1 MKSSYIG
8 VKYYSNNDLSLGW
21 NLEKS
26 EEIIQSIDFYK
37 TDNNINYI
45 LELYNVHLL
54 IKSDARLTS
63 WSDEHYNNIKIK
75 SNGILRVVAKYF
87 NNIEL
92 DDISNF
98 YDDISYLYLDNL
110 WELISKFRIYEKFNS
125 YSFAEFLRNKLVN
138 LEYILRYKNIVEK
151 FDDKIKDYILSYEG
165 SAELLISYHL
175 KSKPSSYI
183 KIYLPVSLSISE
195 ERNIIRDYVNSKEAN
210 PNYLDLIYRARSG
223 DNSIVTDKIRLE
235 AKNKY
240 EELVSIY
247 TSNKSGIKI
256 GPTVGFAD
264 IDEYMIF
271 DTSNTFE
278 PKLIYDRKWITENLD
293 YPTILNNF
301 IFIFGFT
308 DLKFISSFPS
318 KDYEISAFERVL
330 GIKGERYYKKGLF
343 FDIKESKTD
352 LDIMSYYYELRN
364 LNISLENVFKWFF
377 EEYLHEE
384 FKAIGFKLNIPS
396 EKSSYIEKIRTFC
409 EQIDSILKQFS
420 IFVNEGEVNPD
431 LVRIIR
437 NTPLFEHIPSF
448 NNKKYAYIK
457 DSELKFI
464 VHLLFSNQ
472 SPLAYNKDIKLDYN
486 SFAELINLGGFTI
499 DDFANYQKGHI
510 KLLIEEEIII
520 LENRI
525 LKFNNNALELLNYY
539 YHNDV
544 ICLTYHK
551 NNKFLKK
558 IMEDKKINIEGT
570 LFSKSEVDYINYV
583 LNDRTY
589 DNGLSLRN
597 KYLHGSYYIENEKEN
612 EIDYFKILKIFTL
625 LIIKINEEFCR
636 NDDTWINFKENTNSL
651 L

>member
-1 MKSSYIG
+1 MGSEYIG
-8 VKYYSNNDLSLGW
+8 IKYYSDNDLSLGW

-26 EEIIQSIDFYK
+26 EEIIKSIDFCK

-75 SNGILRVVAKYF
+75 SNGIMSVVAKYF

-110 WELISKFRIYEKFNS
+110 WELISKFKIYEKFNS

-138 LEYILRYKNIVEK
+138 LEYILRHKNIVEK

-240 EELVSIY
+240 EELVSIN

-264 IDEYMIF
+264 IDEYILF
-271 DTSNTFE
+271 DSSNIFE
-278 PKLIYDRKWITENLD
+278 PKFIYDRKWITENLD

-330 GIKGERYYKKGLF
+330 GVKGERYYKKGLF

-384 FKAIGFKLNIPS
+384 FKAIGFKLNIPT
-396 EKSSYIEKIRTFC
+396 EKSSYIEKIKTIC
-409 EQIDSILKQFS
+409 EQLDSILKQFT
-420 IFVNEGEVNPD
+420 IFVNEGELNPD
-431 LVRIIR
+431 LVRITR
-437 NTPLFEHIPSF
+437 NTPLLENIPSF
-448 NNKKYAYIK
+448 NDKKYGYVK
-457 DSELKFI
+457 DNKLI
-464 VHLLFSNQ
+464 DMMHLLFSNQ
-472 SPLAYNKDIKLDYN
+472 SPLAYNKDIKLDYD
-486 SFAELINLGGFTI
+486 SFAELINLGSFTI
-499 DDFANYQKGHI
+499 DDFANYQKGYI
-510 KLLIEEEIII
+510 KLLIEEEILIE
-520 LENRI
+520 ENKI
-525 LKFNNNALELLNYY
+525 LKFDNDAFNLLDYY
-539 YHNDV
+539 YHNHV
-544 ICLTYHK
+544 ICLTY
-551 NNKFLKK
+551 NEGNKYLKK
-558 IMEDKKINIEGT
+558 IIEEEKIKFDGS
-570 LFSKSEVDYINYV
+570 LFSKNEVDYLNYI
-583 LNDRTY
+583 LNDRSF

-597 KYLHGSYYIENEKEN
+597 KYLHGSYYAENEKEN
-612 EIDYFKILKIFTL
+612 EIDYFKLLKIYAL
-625 LIIKINEEFCR
+625 IIIKINEEFCR
-636 NDDTWINFKENTNSL
+636 NNDTWNKSEE
-651 L
+651 

>member
-1 MKSSYIG
+1 MGSEYVG
-8 VKYYSNNDLSLGW
+8 VKYYSDNDLSLGW

-75 SNGILRVVAKYF
+75 SNVIMRVVAKYF

-110 WELISKFRIYEKFNS
+110 WELISKFKIYEKFNS

-138 LEYILRYKNIVEK
+138 LEYILRHKNIVEK

-240 EELVSIY
+240 EELVSIHI
-247 TSNKSGIKI
+247 SNKSGIKI
-256 GPTVGFAD
+256 GATVGFAD
-264 IDEYMIF
+264 IDDYMLF
-271 DTSNTFE
+271 DTSNIFE
-278 PKLIYDRKWITENLD
+278 PKLIYDKKCITENLD

-301 IFIFGFT
+301 IFLFEFT
-308 DLKFISSFPS
+308 DSYFISSFPS
-318 KDYEISAFERVL
+318 KDYEIGPLENFL
-330 GIKGERYYKKGLF
+330 IIKGDRYYKKGF
-343 FDIKESKTD
+343 YFEFKESKSD
-352 LDIMSYYYELRN
+352 LEIMAYYNELKN
-364 LNISLENVFKWFF
+364 LNVSLEDVFKWFF
-377 EEYLHEE
+377 ENYLNEE
-384 FKAIGFKLNIPS
+384 FNAIGFKLNIPT
-396 EKSSYIEKIRTFC
+396 EKSSYIEKIKTIC
-409 EQIDSILKQFS
+409 EQLDSILKQFT
-420 IFVNEGEVNPD
+420 IFVNEGELNPD
-431 LVRIIR
+431 LVRITR
-437 NTPLFEHIPSF
+437 NTPLLENIPSF

-464 VHLLFSNQ
+464 IHLLFSNQ
-472 SPLAYNKDIKLDYN
+472 SLLAYNKDIKLDYD
-486 SFAELINLGGFTI
+486 SFAELINLGSFTI
-499 DDFANYQKGHI
+499 DDFANYQKGYI
-510 KLLIEEEIII
+510 KLLIEEEILIE
-520 LENRI
+520 ENKI
-525 LKFNNNALELLNYY
+525 LKFDNDAFNLLDYY
-539 YHNDV
+539 YHNHV
-544 ICLTYHK
+544 ICLTY
-551 NNKFLKK
+551 NEGNKYLKK
-558 IMEDKKINIEGT
+558 IIEEEKIKFDGS
-570 LFSKSEVDYINYV
+570 LFSKDEVDYLNYI
-583 LNDRTY
+583 LNDRSF

-597 KYLHGSYYIENEKEN
+597 KYLHGSYYAENEKEN
-612 EIDYFKILKIFTL
+612 EIDYFKLLKIYAL
-625 LIIKINEEFCR
+625 IIIKINEEFCR
-636 NDDTWINFKENTNSL
+636 NNDTWNKSEE
-651 L
+651 

>member
-1 MKSSYIG
+1 MGSKYVG
-8 VKYYSNNDLSLGW
+8 VKYLSDNDLSLGW

-26 EEIIQSIDFYK
+26 EEILKSIDFQREE
-37 TDNNINYI
+37 NNINYI
-45 LELYNVHLL
+45 LELYNIHLL
-54 IKSDARLTS
+54 IKSDAKLTI
-63 WSDEHYNNIKIK
+63 WSDEDYNNIKIK
-75 SNGILRVVAKYF
+75 SNGIMRVVAKYF
-87 NNIEL
+87 NNIDL
-92 DDISNF
+92 DDISYF

-110 WELISKFRIYEKFNS
+110 WELISKFKIYEKFNS

-138 LEYILRYKNIVEK
+138 LEYILRHKNIVEK

-195 ERNIIRDYVNSKEAN
+195 ERNIISDYINSKEPN

-223 DNSIVTDKIRLE
+223 DDSIVTDKIRLE
-235 AKNKY
+235 AKTKY
-240 EELVSIY
+240 DKVMSEQTNY
-247 TSNKSGIKI
+247 KFGIKM
-256 GPTVGFAD
+256 GPTVGFAEL
-264 IDEYMIF
+264 DEYMIF
-271 DTSNTFE
+271 DSSNTFE
-278 PKLIYDRKWITENLD
+278 PKIIYDRKWITENLD

-318 KDYEISAFERVL
+318 KDYEISDLERVL
-330 GIKGERYYKKGLF
+330 SIKGERYYKQGLYF
-343 FDIKESKTD
+343 EMKESKTD
-352 LDIMSYYYELRN
+352 LDIMSYYYELRK

-396 EKSSYIEKIRTFC
+396 EKSSYIDKIRTLC
-409 EQIDSILKQFS
+409 EQIDSILKQFT
-420 IFVNEGEVNPD
+420 IYVNEEEINPD

-437 NTPLFEHIPSF
+437 NTPLFENIPSF

-457 DSELKFI
+457 DNKLIFI
-464 VHLLFSNQ
+464 IYLLFSNQ
-472 SPLAYNKDIKLDYN
+472 SPLSYNKDINLDYN
-486 SFAELINLGGFTI
+486 SFAELIKLGNFTI
-499 DDFANYQKGHI
+499 DEFANYQKDQI

-520 LENRI
+520 EENKI
-525 LKFNNNALELLNYY
+525 LKFDNDAFNLLDYY
-539 YHNDV
+539 YHNHV

-551 NNKFLKK
+551 NNKYLKK
-558 IMEDKKINIEGT
+558 IIEEEKIKFDGS
-570 LFSKSEVDYINYV
+570 LFSKDEVDYLNYI
-583 LNDRTY
+583 LNDRSF

-597 KYLHGSYYIENEKEN
+597 KYLHGSYYAENEKEN
-612 EIDYFKILKIFTL
+612 EIDYFKILKIFAL

-636 NDDTWINFKENTNSL
+636 NDDTWNNI
-651 L
+651 

>member
-1 MKSSYIG
+1 MGSEYVG
-8 VKYYSNNDLSLGW
+8 VKYYSDNDLSLGW

-54 IKSDARLTS
+54 IKSDFRLTS
-63 WSDEHYNNIKIK
+63 WSDEYYNNIKIK
-75 SNGILRVVAKYF
+75 SNEIMCVVAKYF

-110 WELISKFRIYEKFNS
+110 WELISKFKIYEKFNS
-125 YSFAEFLRNKLVN
+125 YSFAEFLRNKPVN
-138 LEYILRYKNIVEK
+138 LEYILRHKNIVKK

-195 ERNIIRDYVNSKEAN
+195 ERNIIRDYVNSREAN

-240 EELVSIY
+240 EELVSIHI
-247 TSNKSGIKI
+247 SNKSGIKI
-256 GPTVGFAD
+256 GATVGFAD
-264 IDEYMIF
+264 IDDYILI

-301 IFIFGFT
+301 IFLFEFT
-308 DLKFISSFPS
+308 DSCFISSFPS
-318 KDYEISAFERVL
+318 KDYEISPFENL
-330 GIKGERYYKKGLF
+330 SIIKGERYYKKGLYF
-343 FDIKESKTD
+343 EFKESKSD
-352 LDIMSYYYELRN
+352 LEIMAYYNELKN
-364 LNISLENVFKWFF
+364 LNVSLEDVFKWFF
-377 EEYLHEE
+377 ENYLNEE
-384 FKAIGFKLNIPS
+384 FNATGFKLNIPT
-396 EKSSYIEKIRTFC
+396 EKSSYIEKVKTIC
-409 EQIDSILKQFS
+409 EQLDSILKQFT
-420 IFVNEGEVNPD
+420 IFVNEGELNPD
-431 LVRIIR
+431 LVRITR
-437 NTPLFEHIPSF
+437 NTPLFENIPSF

-464 VHLLFSNQ
+464 IHLLFSNQ
-472 SPLAYNKDIKLDYN
+472 SPLAYSRNIKLNYDN
-486 SFAELINLGGFTI
+486 FADLLKLGSLTI
-499 DDFANYQKGHI
+499 DDFDDYQKDYI
-510 KLLIEEEIII
+510 KLIIEEEIII
-520 LENRI
+520 EENKI
-525 LKFNNNALELLNYY
+525 LKFDNDAFNLLDYY
-539 YHNDV
+539 YHNHV
-544 ICLTYHK
+544 ICLTY
-551 NNKFLKK
+551 NEDNKYLKK
-558 IMEDKKINIEGT
+558 IIEEEKIKFDGS
-570 LFSKSEVDYINYV
+570 LFSKDEVDYLNYI
-583 LNDRTY
+583 LNDRSF

-597 KYLHGSYYIENEKEN
+597 KYLHGSYYSENKKEN
-612 EIDYFKILKIFTL
+612 EIDYFKLLKIYAL
-625 LIIKINEEFCR
+625 IIIKINEEFCR
-636 NDDTWINFKENTNSL
+636 NNDTWNKSEE
-651 L
+651 

>member
-1 MKSSYIG
+1 MGSEYVG
-8 VKYYSNNDLSLGW
+8 VKYYSDNDLSLGW

-54 IKSDARLTS
+54 IKSDVRLTS
-63 WSDEHYNNIKIK
+63 WSDEYYNNIKIK
-75 SNGILRVVAKYF
+75 SNGIMRVVAKYF

-110 WELISKFRIYEKFNS
+110 WEIISKFKIYEKFNS
-125 YSFAEFLRNKLVN
+125 YSFAEFLRNKRVN
-138 LEYILRYKNIVEK
+138 LEYILRHKNIVKK

-195 ERNIIRDYVNSKEAN
+195 ERNIIRDYVNSREAN

-240 EELVSIY
+240 EELVSIHI
-247 TSNKSGIKI
+247 SNKSGIKI
-256 GPTVGFAD
+256 GATVGFAD
-264 IDEYMIF
+264 IDDYMLI

-301 IFIFGFT
+301 IFLFEFT
-308 DLKFISSFPS
+308 DSCFISSFPS
-318 KDYEISAFERVL
+318 KDYEISPLENL
-330 GIKGERYYKKGLF
+330 SIIKGERYYKKGLYF
-343 FDIKESKTD
+343 EFKESKSD
-352 LDIMSYYYELRN
+352 LEIMAYYNELKN
-364 LNISLENVFKWFF
+364 LNVSLEDVFKWFF
-377 EEYLHEE
+377 ENYLNEE
-384 FKAIGFKLNIPS
+384 FNATGFKLNIPT
-396 EKSSYIEKIRTFC
+396 EKSSYIEKIKTIC
-409 EQIDSILKQFS
+409 EQLDSILKQFT
-420 IFVNEGEVNPD
+420 IFVNEGELNPD
-431 LVRIIR
+431 LVRITR
-437 NTPLFEHIPSF
+437 NTPLLENIPSF

-464 VHLLFSNQ
+464 IHLLFSNQ

-486 SFAELINLGGFTI
+486 SFAELINLGSFTI
-499 DDFANYQKGHI
+499 DDFANYQKGYI

-520 LENRI
+520 LEDRI
-525 LKFNNNALELLNYY
+525 LRFNNNAFNLLNYY
-539 YHNDV
+539 YYNDV
-544 ICLTYHK
+544 ICLTYYK

-570 LFSKSEVDYINYV
+570 LFSKSEVDYLNYI
-583 LNDRTY
+583 LNDRSF

-597 KYLHGSYYIENEKEN
+597 KYLHGSYYAENEKEN
-612 EIDYFKILKIFTL
+612 EIDYFKLLKIYAL
-625 LIIKINEEFCR
+625 IIIKINEEFCR
-636 NDDTWINFKENTNSL
+636 NNDTWNKSEE
-651 L
+651 

>member
-1 MKSSYIG
+1 MVSEYIG
-8 VKYYSNNDLSLGW
+8 VKYYSDNDLSLGW

-63 WSDEHYNNIKIK
+63 WSDEYYNNIKIK
-75 SNGILRVVAKYF
+75 TNGIMRVVAKYF

-110 WELISKFRIYEKFNS
+110 WELISKFKIYEKFNS
-125 YSFAEFLRNKLVN
+125 YSFAEFLRNKPVN
-138 LEYILRYKNIVEK
+138 LEYILRHKNIVEK

-195 ERNIIRDYVNSKEAN
+195 ERNIIRDYVNSREAN

-240 EELVSIY
+240 EELVSIHI
-247 TSNKSGIKI
+247 SNKSGIKI
-256 GPTVGFAD
+256 GTTVGFAD
-264 IDEYMIF
+264 IDDYMLI

-278 PKLIYDRKWITENLD
+278 PKLIYNRKCITENLD

-301 IFIFGFT
+301 IFLFEFT
-308 DLKFISSFPS
+308 DSCFISSFPS
-318 KDYEISAFERVL
+318 KDYEISPLENL
-330 GIKGERYYKKGLF
+330 LIIKGDRYYKKGF
-343 FDIKESKTD
+343 YFEFKESKSD
-352 LDIMSYYYELRN
+352 LEIMAYYNELKS
-364 LNISLENVFKWFF
+364 LNVSLEDVFKWFF
-377 EEYLHEE
+377 ENYLNEE
-384 FKAIGFKLNIPS
+384 FNATGFKLNIPT
-396 EKSSYIEKIRTFC
+396 EKSSYIEKIKTIC
-409 EQIDSILKQFS
+409 EQLDSILKQFT
-420 IFVNEGEVNPD
+420 IFVNEGELNPD
-431 LVRIIR
+431 LVRITR
-437 NTPLFEHIPSF
+437 NTPLLENIPSF

-464 VHLLFSNQ
+464 IHLLFSNQ
-472 SPLAYNKDIKLDYN
+472 SLLAYNKDIKLDYD
-486 SFAELINLGGFTI
+486 SFAELINLGSFTI
-499 DDFANYQKGHI
+499 DDFANYQKGYI
-510 KLLIEEEIII
+510 KLLIEEEILIEENKII
-520 LENRI
+520 
-525 LKFNNNALELLNYY
+525 KFDNDAFYLLDYY
-539 YHNDV
+539 YHNHV
-544 ICLTYHK
+544 ICLTY
-551 NNKFLKK
+551 NEGNKYLKK
-558 IMEDKKINIEGT
+558 IIEEEKIKFDGS
-570 LFSKSEVDYINYV
+570 LFSKDEVDYLNYI
-583 LNDRTY
+583 LNDRSF

-597 KYLHGSYYIENEKEN
+597 KYLHGSYYAENEKEN
-612 EIDYFKILKIFTL
+612 EIDYFKLLKIYAL
-625 LIIKINEEFCR
+625 IIIKINEEFCR
-636 NDDTWINFKENTNSL
+636 NNYTWNKSEE
-651 L
+651 

>member
-1 MKSSYIG
+1 LGSEYVG
-8 VKYYSNNDLSLGW
+8 VKYYSDNDLSLGW

-26 EEIIQSIDFYK
+26 EEIIQLIDFYK

-63 WSDEHYNNIKIK
+63 WSDEYYNNIKIK
-75 SNGILRVVAKYF
+75 SNGIMRVVAKYF

-110 WELISKFRIYEKFNS
+110 WELISKFKIYEKFNS

-138 LEYILRYKNIVEK
+138 LEYILRHKNIVEK

-175 KSKPSSYI
+175 KSKHSSYI

-195 ERNIIRDYVNSKEAN
+195 ERNIIRDYVNSREAN

-240 EELVSIY
+240 EELVSIHI
-247 TSNKSGIKI
+247 SNKSGIKI
-256 GPTVGFAD
+256 GATVGFAD
-264 IDEYMIF
+264 IDDYMLF

-301 IFIFGFT
+301 IFLFEFT
-308 DLKFISSFPS
+308 DSYFISSFPS
-318 KDYEISAFERVL
+318 KDYEISPLENL
-330 GIKGERYYKKGLF
+330 LIIKGERYYKKGLYF
-343 FDIKESKTD
+343 EFKESKSD
-352 LDIMSYYYELRN
+352 LEIMTYYNELKN
-364 LNISLENVFKWFF
+364 LNVSLEDVFKWFF
-377 EEYLHEE
+377 ENYLNEE
-384 FKAIGFKLNIPS
+384 FNATGFKLNIPT
-396 EKSSYIEKIRTFC
+396 EKSSYIEKIKTIC
-409 EQIDSILKQFS
+409 EQLDSILKQFT
-420 IFVNEGEVNPD
+420 IFVNEGELNPD
-431 LVRIIR
+431 LVRITR
-437 NTPLFEHIPSF
+437 NTPLLENIPSF

-464 VHLLFSNQ
+464 IHLLFSNQ

-486 SFAELINLGGFTI
+486 SFAELINLGRFTI

-525 LKFNNNALELLNYY
+525 LRFNNNAFNLLNYY

-551 NNKFLKK
+551 NNKFFKK

-570 LFSKSEVDYINYV
+570 LFSKSEVDYLNYV
-583 LNDRTY
+583 LNDRAY

-597 KYLHGSYYIENEKEN
+597 KYLHGSYYAENEKEN
-612 EIDYFKILKIFTL
+612 EIDYFKLLKIYAL
-625 LIIKINEEFCR
+625 IIIKINEEFCR
-636 NDDTWINFKENTNSL
+636 NNDTWNKSEE
-651 L
+651 

>member
-1 MKSSYIG
+1 MGSEYIG
-8 VKYYSNNDLSLGW
+8 IKYYSDNDLSLGW

-26 EEIIQSIDFYK
+26 EEIIQSIDFCK

-75 SNGILRVVAKYF
+75 SNGIMSVVAKYF

-110 WELISKFRIYEKFNS
+110 WELISKFKIYEKFNS

-138 LEYILRYKNIVEK
+138 LEYILRHKNIVEK

-210 PNYLDLIYRARSG
+210 PNYLDLIYRARYG

-240 EELVSIY
+240 EELVSIN

-264 IDEYMIF
+264 IDEYILF
-271 DTSNTFE
+271 DSSNIFE
-278 PKLIYDRKWITENLD
+278 PKFIYDRKWITENLD

-330 GIKGERYYKKGLF
+330 GVKGERYYKKGLF

-384 FKAIGFKLNIPS
+384 FKAIGFKLNIPT
-396 EKSSYIEKIRTFC
+396 EKSSYIEKIKTIC
-409 EQIDSILKQFS
+409 EQLDSILKQFT
-420 IFVNEGEVNPD
+420 IFVNEGELNPD
-431 LVRIIR
+431 LVRITR
-437 NTPLFEHIPSF
+437 NTPLLENIPSF
-448 NNKKYAYIK
+448 NDKKYGYVK
-457 DSELKFI
+457 DNKLI
-464 VHLLFSNQ
+464 DMMHLLFSNQ
-472 SPLAYNKDIKLDYN
+472 SPLAYNKDIKLDYD
-486 SFAELINLGGFTI
+486 SFAELINLGSFTI
-499 DDFANYQKGHI
+499 DDFANYQKGYI

-520 LENRI
+520 EENKI
-525 LKFNNNALELLNYY
+525 LKFNNDAFNLLDYY

-570 LFSKSEVDYINYV
+570 LFSKSEVDYLNYI
-583 LNDRTY
+583 LNDRSF

-597 KYLHGSYYIENEKEN
+597 KYLHGSYYAENEKEN
-612 EIDYFKILKIFTL
+612 EIDYFKLLKIYAL
-625 LIIKINEEFCR
+625 IIIKINEEFCR
-636 NDDTWINFKENTNSL
+636 NNDTWNKSEE
-651 L
+651 

>member
-1 MKSSYIG
+1 MGSEYVG
-8 VKYYSNNDLSLGW
+8 VKYYSDNDLSLGW

-26 EEIIQSIDFYK
+26 EEIIQLIDFYK

-63 WSDEHYNNIKIK
+63 WSDEYYNNIKIK
-75 SNGILRVVAKYF
+75 SNGIMRVVAKYF

-110 WELISKFRIYEKFNS
+110 WELISKFKIYEKFNS

-138 LEYILRYKNIVEK
+138 LEYILRHKNIVEK

-175 KSKPSSYI
+175 KSKHSSYI

-195 ERNIIRDYVNSKEAN
+195 ERNIIRDYVNSREAN

-240 EELVSIY
+240 EELVSIHI
-247 TSNKSGIKI
+247 SNKSGIKI
-256 GPTVGFAD
+256 GATVGFAD
-264 IDEYMIF
+264 IDDYMLF

-301 IFIFGFT
+301 IFLFEFT
-308 DLKFISSFPS
+308 DSYFISSFPS
-318 KDYEISAFERVL
+318 KDYEISPLENL
-330 GIKGERYYKKGLF
+330 LIIKGERYYKKGLYF
-343 FDIKESKTD
+343 EFKESKSD
-352 LDIMSYYYELRN
+352 LEIMTYYNELKN
-364 LNISLENVFKWFF
+364 LNVSLEDVFKWFF
-377 EEYLHEE
+377 ENYLNEE
-384 FKAIGFKLNIPS
+384 FNATGFKLNIPT
-396 EKSSYIEKIRTFC
+396 EKSSYIEKIKTIC
-409 EQIDSILKQFS
+409 EQLDSILKQFT
-420 IFVNEGEVNPD
+420 IFVNEGELNPD
-431 LVRIIR
+431 LVRITR
-437 NTPLFEHIPSF
+437 NTPLLENIPSF

-464 VHLLFSNQ
+464 IHLLFSNQ

-486 SFAELINLGGFTI
+486 SFAELINLGRFTI

-525 LKFNNNALELLNYY
+525 LRFNNNAFNLLNYY

-551 NNKFLKK
+551 NNKFFKK

-570 LFSKSEVDYINYV
+570 LFSKSEVDYLNYV
-583 LNDRTY
+583 LNDRAY

-597 KYLHGSYYIENEKEN
+597 KYLHGSYYAENEKEN
-612 EIDYFKILKIFTL
+612 EIDYFKLLKIYAL
-625 LIIKINEEFCR
+625 IIIKINEEFCR
-636 NDDTWINFKENTNSL
+636 NNDTWNKSEE
-651 L
+651 

>member
-1 MKSSYIG
+1 MGSEYVG
-8 VKYYSNNDLSLGW
+8 VKYYSDNDLSLGW

-63 WSDEHYNNIKIK
+63 WSDEYYNNIKIK
-75 SNGILRVVAKYF
+75 SNGIMRVVAKYF

-110 WELISKFRIYEKFNS
+110 WELISKFKIYEKFNS

-138 LEYILRYKNIVEK
+138 LEYILRHKNIVEK

-175 KSKPSSYI
+175 KSKHSSYI

-195 ERNIIRDYVNSKEAN
+195 ERNIIRDYVNSREAN

-240 EELVSIY
+240 EELVSIHI
-247 TSNKSGIKI
+247 SNKSGIKI
-256 GPTVGFAD
+256 GATVGFAD
-264 IDEYMIF
+264 IDDYMLF

-301 IFIFGFT
+301 ILLFEFT
-308 DLKFISSFPS
+308 DSYFISSFPS
-318 KDYEISAFERVL
+318 KDYEISPLENL
-330 GIKGERYYKKGLF
+330 LIIKGERYYKKGLYF
-343 FDIKESKTD
+343 EFKESKSD
-352 LDIMSYYYELRN
+352 LEIMAYYNELKN
-364 LNISLENVFKWFF
+364 LNVSLEDVFKWFF
-377 EEYLHEE
+377 ENYLNEE
-384 FKAIGFKLNIPS
+384 FNATGFKLNIPT
-396 EKSSYIEKIRTFC
+396 EKSSYIEKIKTIC
-409 EQIDSILKQFS
+409 EQLDSILKQFT
-420 IFVNEGEVNPD
+420 IFVNEGELNPD
-431 LVRIIR
+431 LVRITR
-437 NTPLFEHIPSF
+437 NTPLLENIPSF

-464 VHLLFSNQ
+464 IHLLFSNQ

-486 SFAELINLGGFTI
+486 SFAELINLGSFTI

-525 LKFNNNALELLNYY
+525 LRFNNNAFNLLNYY

-570 LFSKSEVDYINYV
+570 LFSKSEVDYLNYV
-583 LNDRTY
+583 LNDRAY

-597 KYLHGSYYIENEKEN
+597 KYLHGSYYAENEKEN
-612 EIDYFKILKIFTL
+612 EIDYFKLLKIYAL
-625 LIIKINEEFCR
+625 IIIKINEEFCR
-636 NDDTWINFKENTNSL
+636 NNDTWNKSEE
-651 L
+651 

>member
-1 MKSSYIG
+1 MESKYVG
-8 VKYYSNNDLSLGW
+8 VKYYSDNDLSLGW

-26 EEIIQSIDFYK
+26 EKILESIDFQK
-37 TDNNINYI
+37 KENNINYI
-45 LELYNVHLL
+45 LELYNIHLL
-54 IKSDARLTS
+54 IKLDVRLPS

-75 SNGILRVVAKYF
+75 SNGIMCIVAKYF
-87 NNIEL
+87 NNIDL

-98 YDDISYLYLDNL
+98 YNDISYLYLDNL
-110 WELISKFRIYEKFNS
+110 WELVSKFKIYEKFNS
-125 YSFAEFLRNKLVN
+125 YNFAQFLRNNLVN
-138 LEYILRYKNIVEK
+138 LEYILRHKNIVEK
-151 FDDKIKDYILSYEG
+151 FDNVIRDYILSYKG
-165 SAELLISYHL
+165 SAELLINYHL
-175 KSKPSSYI
+175 RSKSPDYVK
-183 KIYLPVSLSISE
+183 KYLPTSLSINE
-195 ERNIIRDYVNSKEAN
+195 KRNIISNYINSTDAN
-210 PNYLDLIYRARSG
+210 PNYLDLIYRSRSG

-235 AKNKY
+235 AKTKY
-240 EELVSIY
+240 DKVISEHINYKSSI
-247 TSNKSGIKI
+247 KM
-256 GPTVGFAD
+256 GPTVGFSD

-271 DTSNTFE
+271 DSSNTFE
-278 PKLIYDRKWITENLD
+278 PKIIYDRKWITENLD

-464 VHLLFSNQ
+464 IHLLFSNQ

-486 SFAELINLGGFTI
+486 SFAELINLGSFTI

-525 LKFNNNALELLNYY
+525 LKFNNNALNLLNYY

-583 LNDRTY
+583 LNDRSY

>member
-1 MKSSYIG
+1 MGSEYVG
-8 VKYYSNNDLSLGW
+8 VKYYSDNDLSLGW

-63 WSDEHYNNIKIK
+63 WSDEYYNNIKIK
-75 SNGILRVVAKYF
+75 SNGIMRVVAKYF

-110 WELISKFRIYEKFNS
+110 WELISKFKIYEKFNS

-138 LEYILRYKNIVEK
+138 LEYILRHKNIVEK

-175 KSKPSSYI
+175 KSKHSSYI

-195 ERNIIRDYVNSKEAN
+195 ERNIIRDYVNSREAN

-240 EELVSIY
+240 EELVSIHI
-247 TSNKSGIKI
+247 SNKSGIKI
-256 GPTVGFAD
+256 GATVGFAD
-264 IDEYMIF
+264 IDDYMLF

-278 PKLIYDRKWITENLD
+278 PKLICDRKWITENLD

-301 IFIFGFT
+301 IFLFEFT
-308 DLKFISSFPS
+308 DSYFISSFPS
-318 KDYEISAFERVL
+318 KDYEISPLENL
-330 GIKGERYYKKGLF
+330 LIIKGERYYKKGLYF
-343 FDIKESKTD
+343 EFKESKSD
-352 LDIMSYYYELRN
+352 LEIMAYYNELKN
-364 LNISLENVFKWFF
+364 LNVSLEDVFKWFF
-377 EEYLHEE
+377 ENYLNEE
-384 FKAIGFKLNIPS
+384 FNATGFKLNIPT
-396 EKSSYIEKIRTFC
+396 EKSSYIEKIKTIC
-409 EQIDSILKQFS
+409 EQLDSILKQFT
-420 IFVNEGEVNPD
+420 IFVNEGELNPD
-431 LVRIIR
+431 LVRITR
-437 NTPLFEHIPSF
+437 NTPLLENIPSF

-464 VHLLFSNQ
+464 IHLLFSNQ

-486 SFAELINLGGFTI
+486 SFAELINLGRFTI

-525 LKFNNNALELLNYY
+525 LRFNNNAFNLLNYY

-551 NNKFLKK
+551 NNKFFKK

-570 LFSKSEVDYINYV
+570 LFSKSEVDYLNYV
-583 LNDRTY
+583 LNDRAY

-597 KYLHGSYYIENEKEN
+597 KYLHGSYYAENEKEN
-612 EIDYFKILKIFTL
+612 EIDYFKLLKIYAL
-625 LIIKINEEFCR
+625 IIIKINEEFCR
-636 NDDTWINFKENTNSL
+636 NNDTWNKSEE
-651 L
+651 